1 MIPILFEK
9 NATAFTTNGLGWLPD
24 CTFGECTEERN
35 GLFEVEFD
43 YPITGKN
50 YDKIA
55 LGRIVLV
62 QPAYA
67 EASQPFEIYEITK
80 PINGIVNVRAKH
92 ISYRLNTVTVKPF
105 TATTVA
111 AALLGLKNN
120 SANTN
125 PFTFWTD
132 KSTVANF
139 KVTVPQQ
146 LRGLLGGQEGSILDV
161 YGGGEYKWDGFTVK
175 LYQNRG
181 QDRGVTLRYG
191 KNITDLTD
199 EASNASVYTGIV
211 PYYYGN
217 ETLVVVPEVIYSS
230 HRSEY
235 PYDMVVP
242 KDFTQNYSEST
253 IPTVA
258 QLRAAGQSFME
269 RYDGWQEKQ
278 NIKVSFVNLAD
289 TEEYKDIA
297 VLERVNLCD
306 TVTVYHEKLGTETQA
321 KVVKTVYNF
330 LAERYKSIELGE
342 ISRSL
347 GETIESSVV
356 EEVPSYSVMEQA
368 IANGTRLITGN
379 NGGYV
384 VLKTNA
390 NGKPEEILVM
400 DTEDVDTA
408 TKVWRFNNSGLG
420 YSSTGYNGTYK
431 QAWTIDGGFYTDW
444 VTTGLMTANIIK
456 AGILSDKAGKNSWN
470 MVTGAFELNAA
481 AKVGNT
487 GYTLTQI
494 KANAEG
500 LQTKVEANGVISAIN
515 QSPESITI
523 NANKI
528 NFVLGK
534 ANNKSG
540 KMSVQDENGNEIG
553 SWNKD
558 GITATAGTIGG
569 WTIGERVIM
578 KDASDYRVRLLSP
591 ETPTDTS
598 LAITAGGKNESG
610 SWVNN
615 FYVRYDGYLYATNAN
630 ITGTITATAG
640 SVGGWSIASGQL
652 HKTLAPTASA
662 KGYRIRMLSPASPT
676 GESLAISVGTANAT
690 SGAASWSNKFNVR
703 YDGYI
708 YAVGGGRIG
717 AWTLGAG
724 ENGALYNTR
733 NALYTNKNGVYI
745 GTNGIAVGGSTK
757 TGNNYAYFEANTA
770 GSIVYI
776 NQLHFRNEDGSTS
789 AYGWNVDGDH
799 LDRIHTGGA
808 IDVNSDGGG
817 TTYLRGKNEINGYQK
832 SSDRRIKSNI
842 KTITAKNAKKF
853 IMALRPV
860 SHTYKKKYKGYYLEG
875 IHHALIAQEAREAI
889 VDGWALVSES
899 DEGIL
904 GIRYDEIV
912 ADVIALMQ
920 EQQKR
925 IDKLEE
931 KLNGHTDRSN

>member
-161 YGGGEYKWDGFTVK
+161 YGGGEYEWDGFTVK

-230 HRSEY
+230 HRSEH

-356 EEVPSYSVMEQA
+356 EEVPSYSVMEHA

-390 NGKPEEILVM
+390 NGKPEEILIM
-400 DTEDVDTA
+400 DTEDVNTA

-420 YSSTGYNGTYK
+420 YSNTGYNGTYK
-431 QAWTIDGGFYTDW
+431 QAWTIDGAFYTDW

-456 AGILSDKAGKNSWN
+456 AGILSDAAGKNSWD
-470 MVTGAFELNAA
+470 MVTGVFELNAA
-481 AKVGNT
+481 AKVGDT

-515 QSPESITI
+515 QTAETIKIQASKVNLTGYVTMTNLSTDGQTTINGGNITTGIIADANNNTTFNLAKGTLDIGKGSIT
-523 NANKI
+523 
-528 NFVLGK
+528 LG
-534 ANNKSG
+534 SYF
-540 KMSVQDENGNEIG
+540 SVSSTG
-553 SWNKD
+553 SMVAKR
-558 GITATAGTIGG
+558 GTIGG
-569 WTIGERVIM
+569 WTIA
-578 KDASDYRVRLLSP
+578 DAGIYKARNATPTAAGYRVDISAPADDDLAN
-591 ETPTDTS
+591 TS
-598 LAITAGGKNESG
+598 TA
-610 SWVNN
+610 
-615 FYVRYDGYLYATNAN
+615 FRVRT
-630 ITGTITATAG
+630 
-640 SVGGWSIASGQL
+640 
-652 HKTLAPTASA
+652 
-662 KGYRIRMLSPASPT
+662 
-676 GESLAISVGTANAT
+676 
-690 SGAASWSNKFNVR
+690 GAAGTTALTNVFYVR

-708 YAVGGGRIG
+708 YAIGGGKIG
-717 AWTLGAG
+717 TWTLGAG
-724 ENGALYNTR
+724 ANGALYNTR
-733 NALYTNKNGVYI
+733 NFLHTNKKGVYI
-745 GTNGIAVGGSTK
+745 GSDGIAVGGVT
-757 TGNNYAYFEANTA
+757 TTNHIYPFFEANITE
-770 GSIVYI
+770 SFVYV
-776 NQLHFRNEDGSTS
+776 NQLKFRNTDGSTS
-789 AYGWNVDGDH
+789 NYGWNVTGGKENW
-799 LDRIHTGGA
+799 IHTGGL
-808 IDVNSDGGG
+808 IDCGENVSSSTGHHK
-817 TTYLRGKNEINGYQK
+817 LRGITDTTVSSGD
-832 SSDRRIKSNI
+832 SDRRLKKNIRTIDAAVAEKLIKS
-842 KTITAKNAKKF
+842 
-853 IMALRPV
+853 LRPV
-860 SHTYKKKYKGYYLEG
+860 SFNFIKRLGVEG
-875 IHHALIAQEAREAI
+875 KHHGLIAQEVLPEIEADSSI
-889 VDGWALVSES
+889 VTKDQDGYY
-899 DEGIL
+899 GIAYTEL
-904 GIRYDEIV
+904 I
-912 ADVIALMQ
+912 ADLISVCQTLF
-920 EQQKR
+920 KR
-925 IDKLEE
+925 VEKLEE

>member
-132 KSTVANF
+132 KSSVANF

-161 YGGGEYKWDGFTVK
+161 YGGGEYEWDGFTVK

-400 DTEDVDTA
+400 DTEDVNTA

-456 AGILSDKAGKNSWN
+456 AGILSDAAGKNSWN
-470 MVTGAFELNAA
+470 MVTGVFELNAA
-481 AKVGNT
+481 AKVGDT

-515 QSPESITI
+515 QSSESITI
-523 NANKI
+523 DANKI

-540 KMSVQDENGNEIG
+540 KMSVQDANGNEIG

-569 WTIGERVIM
+569 WTIGGDILR
-578 KDASDYRVRLLSP
+578 KY
-591 ETPTDTS
+591 TGT
-598 LAITAGGKNESG
+598 SG
-610 SWVNN
+610 SVYRMLLYAPTNVTAN
-615 FYVRYDGYLYATNAN
+615 ATQAIQIAQGTLSGDMFTENSGGGYRRPFYVRYDGYLN
-630 ITGTITATAG
+630 
-640 SVGGWSIASGQL
+640 
-652 HKTLAPTASA
+652 
-662 KGYRIRMLSPASPT
+662 
-676 GESLAISVGTANAT
+676 
-690 SGAASWSNKFNVR
+690 
-703 YDGYI
+703 
-708 YAVGGGRIG
+708 AVGGGRIG
-717 AWTLGAG
+717 TWTLGAG
-724 ENGALYNTR
+724 ADGALYHTR
-733 NALYTNKNGVYI
+733 NALYTNKNGVYL
-745 GTNGIAVGGSTK
+745 GYDGIAVGGSTK
-757 TGNNYAYFEANTA
+757 TGSNYAYFEANTA
-770 GSIVYI
+770 DSIVYI
-776 NQLHFRNEDGSTS
+776 NQLMFRNEDGTQSD
-789 AYGWNVDGDH
+789 YGWNVEGAH
-799 LDRIHTGGA
+799 TDRIHTGGA
-808 IDVNSDGGG
+808 IDVNSDGSG

-904 GIRYDEIV
+904 GIRYDEII

-925 IDKLEE
+925 IEELEE
-931 KLNGHTDRSN
+931 QLNGHTDRSH